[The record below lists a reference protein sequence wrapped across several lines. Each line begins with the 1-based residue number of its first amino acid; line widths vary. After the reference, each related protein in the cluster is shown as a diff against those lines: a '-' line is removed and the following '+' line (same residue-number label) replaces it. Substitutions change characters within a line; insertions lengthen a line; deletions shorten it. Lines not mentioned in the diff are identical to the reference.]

1 MSTGLTVR
9 RIWRRIISSSY
20 RHQLTCVQQRNLS
33 QHQTNEPETHFGFDS
48 IPESEKESK
57 VHEVFKNVA
66 GKYDLMND
74 AMSAGVHRLWK
85 DYFVRQLAPTGQT
98 KLVDVA
104 GGTGDIA
111 FRFLNYVQ
119 HLEGSKPKN
128 DEEFGSLIDDEFLT
142 KSDHAMGDT
151 VDTSSL
157 EPQSAHVTV
166 CDINQSML
174 DVGQKRSEKLGHDA
188 RSIRWVQGNAES
200 LPLESNQFDAY
211 TIAFGIRNVT
221 HIDKALEEAY
231 RVLRP
236 GGRFLCLEFS
246 HVPNIAI
253 RNAYD
258 FYSFQVIP
266 VIGQVLAGDW
276 KSYQYLVESIRQ
288 FPDQEQFSS
297 MISAAG
303 FRMVSYENLTF
314 GVTALH
320 SGFKL

>member
-1 MSTGLTVR
+1 MFTKMSSGLAAR
-9 RIWRRIISSSY
+9 RVCRRLFLLN
-20 RHQLTCVQQRNLS
+20 RQCLTTLQHRNLS
-33 QHQTNEPETHFGFDS
+33 EEPRTEQETHFGFQS

-66 GKYDLMND
+66 NKYDLMND
-74 AMSAGVHRLWK
+74 AMSVGIHRLWK
-85 DYFVRQLAPTGQT
+85 DYFIRQLAPTCET

-111 FRFLNYVQ
+111 YRFLNYVK
-119 HLEGSKPKN
+119 HLRADLPN
-128 DEEFGSLIDDEFLT
+128 DAEDFDQLIKDEFVT
-142 KSDHAMGDT
+142 I
-151 VDTSSL
+151 SSSP
-157 EPQSAHVTV
+157 EVEKDAAVGASAQVTV

-174 DVGQKRSEKLGHDA
+174 DVGQKRCEELGYDPA
-188 RSIRWVQGNAES
+188 SIKWVQGNAES
-200 LPLESNQFDAY
+200 LPLEDNQFDAY

-246 HVPNIAI
+246 QVPNFAI
-253 RNAYD
+253 RNVYD

-266 VIGQVLAGDW
+266 VLGQVLAGDW
-276 KSYQYLVESIRQ
+276 KSYQYLIESIRQ
-288 FPDQEQFSS
+288 FPDQEQFAS
-297 MISAAG
+297 MIRAAG
-303 FRMVSYENLTF
+303 FRMVTYENLTF